1 MDLTHEL
8 AKKEEQLLKINPE
21 KIADDNT
28 EVLVKADKVE
38 SVKDKI
44 LNDLKASNP
53 ELETDNWI

>member
-1 MDLTHEL
+1 M
-8 AKKEEQLLKINPE
+8 KINPE